1 MQSYME
7 AFSYFLQNNQIFLYV
22 SGLSTIFFLL
32 SLMGLSWLISIIP
45 HNYFVDKKRVSLI
58 KMRNPLMWLLIII
71 IKNSIGLI
79 LILCGILMLILP
91 GQGVLTIITGLIF
104 LDYPGKFRFERL
116 LVRNKLILNSMNCIR
131 RKLNKPDIC
140 LPCKLTK

>member
-32 SLMGLSWLISIIP
+32 SLLGLSWLISIIP

-58 KMRNPLMWLLIII
+58 KMKNPLMWLPIII
-71 IKNSIGLI
+71 IKNSIGLV

-104 LDYPGKFRFERL
+104 LDYPGKFKFERL
-116 LVRNKLILNSMNCIR
+116 LVRNKLILNSMNWIR
-131 RKLNKPDIC
+131 RKLNKPDLII
-140 LPCKLTK
+140 

>member
-7 AFSYFLQNNQIFLYV
+7 AFSYILQNNQIFLYI

-58 KMRNPLMWLLIII
+58 KMKNPLMWLPIII
-71 IKNSIGLI
+71 IKNSIGLV

-104 LDYPGKFRFERL
+104 LDYPGKFRFERS
-116 LVRNKLILNSMNCIR
+116 LVRNKLILNSMNWIR
-131 RKLNKPDIC
+131 RKLDKPDLII
-140 LPCKLTK
+140 

>member
-7 AFSYFLQNNQIFLYV
+7 AFSYFLQNNQIFIYI
-22 SGLSTIFFLL
+22 SGFSTILFLS
-32 SLMGLSWLISIIP
+32 SLLGLSWLISMIP
-45 HNYFVDKKRVSLI
+45 YNYFVDEKRVSFI
-58 KMRNPLMWLLIII
+58 KMKNPLMWLLIMIL
-71 IKNSIGLI
+71 KNAIGLA

-116 LVRNKLILNSMNCIR
+116 LVKNKLILNSMNWIR
-131 RKLNKPDIC
+131 RKLDKPDLII
-140 LPCKLTK
+140 